1 MKIHI
6 HQLVMLSAMAA
17 ALDIMPSGARAQA
30 GYIDPSFL
38 NGQSGPNS
46 WVWALAEQADGRWL
60 VGGQFTG
67 FNDLPG
73 GEVVRLNDD
82 GNVDTNFTFNIT
94 AGETTVHSLA
104 VQPDG
109 RILVGGMFTGIN
121 GAACVRIGRLNADGS
136 LDTNFVASATG
147 SEGFVTVSHIGVQTN
162 LQIVIAGSFDTVDGV
177 AHSNIARL
185 NPDGSLDSGYNASI
199 DTPPNGLLV
208 QSDDKVLI
216 GGAFS
221 TVNGQ
226 SSPHLARLN
235 ADGTLDTNFVATAD
249 GNVDTFAQQPDGKII
264 IGGAFTHVDTVSR
277 NRIARLNTN
286 GTLDMTFQ
294 NGLAGADDYVGCVA
308 YDPAGRVLI
317 GGQFSHMNNA
327 ARNWIARLKADGS
340 LDTNFLATIDSFIEL
355 VQVQPDSRVM
365 IEGSYVTTVDGR
377 SRNRLARLQASL
389 APVISRPRTAGGLFS
404 FDVNAVAGQTYGIV
418 AATNLTGPWIQIAST
433 NAAVDNLTFTT
444 NTAPFP
450 SRFFRVFR

>member
-1 MKIHI
+1 MRIHV
-6 HQLVMLSAMAA
+6 HQLGMLSAMVA
-17 ALDIMPSGARAQA
+17 ALDLMPADARAQA
-30 GYIDPSFL
+30 GYVDPSFL

-46 WVWALAEQADGRWL
+46 WIWALAEQSDGRWL

-82 GNVDTNFTFNIT
+82 GSVDTNFTFNIT
-94 AGETTVHSLA
+94 AGDTTVHSLA

-136 LDTNFVASATG
+136 LDSNFVASAT
-147 SEGFVTVSHIGVQTN
+147 SSQSFTTVSHIGVQTN
-162 LQIVIAGSFDTVDGV
+162 SQIVIAGWFDTVDGL
-177 AHSNIARL
+177 AHASIARL
-185 NPDGSLDSGYNASI
+185 NQDGSLDSGYNASI
-199 DTPPNGLLV
+199 DVSPNALLV
-208 QSDDKVLI
+208 QSDDRVLI
-216 GGAFS
+216 GGAIS
-221 TVNGQ
+221 IVNGQ
-226 SSPHLARLN
+226 PSPHLARLN
-235 ADGTLDTNFVATAD
+235 TDGTLDTNFMATAD
-249 GNVDTFAQQPDGKII
+249 GNVDAFAQQPDGKII
-264 IGGAFTHVDTVSR
+264 IGGGFTHVNTVAR

-286 GTLDMTFQ
+286 GTLDTTFQ
-294 NGLAGADDYVGCVA
+294 NSMAGADGYVGCVA
-308 YDPAGRVLI
+308 YDPAGRVLV

-327 ARNWIARLKADGS
+327 ARNWIARLNADGS
-340 LDTNFLATIDSFIEL
+340 LDTNFLATIDNYLEL

-365 IEGSYVTTVDGR
+365 IEGSYITTVDGR

-418 AATNLTGPWIQIAST
+418 AATNLTSPWIPIAST
-433 NAAVDNLTFTT
+433 NAAFDNLTFTT
-444 NTAPFP
+444 NTAQFP
-450 SRFFRVFR
+450 NRLFRAFR